1 LRSPAF
7 LFAIGVVVTICLA
20 LVVVITLLRTGD
32 AQAVS
37 DTTPLKAAVVAL
49 VGVGIAQMDS
59 TSGLTTSGNIIDASV
74 DVSGNPEAGNMSI
87 SVGSAYLGLYHG
99 SMYQ

>member
-1 LRSPAF
+1 
-7 LFAIGVVVTICLA
+7 
-20 LVVVITLLRTGD
+20 
-32 AQAVS
+32 
-37 DTTPLKAAVVAL
+37 VVAL

>member
-1 LRSPAF
+1 M
-7 LFAIGVVVTICLA
+7 
-20 LVVVITLLRTGD
+20 
-32 AQAVS
+32 
-37 DTTPLKAAVVAL
+37 

-59 TSGLTTSGNIIDASV
+59 TSGLTTSENIIDASV

-87 SVGSAYLGLYHG
+87 SGSSAYLGLYHG